1 MFIRISILFYD
12 ITLYCIIVSI
22 LGPNFFLL
30 LYSHKDQFTHA
41 PLPDGTLALVM
52 QSCGQALLVTLKT
65 LLLEWLV
72 CNCSALPHIVS
83 LIDTLP
89 TFLLKTGQAYLYTWC
104 FVLFCFVFLSC
115 QARSQKKKKYIYIYI
130 YIYMYI
136 YICMLLLHRVPSY
149 LLPVDPN
156 SQLSSETL
164 DENI

>member
-1 MFIRISILFYD
+1 MFIRISIPFYD
-12 ITLYCIIVSI
+12 ITLYCIVVSI

-83 LIDTLP
+83 LLDTLP
-89 TFLLKTGQAYLYTWC
+89 TFLLKRCQAYLYTWC
-104 FVLFCFVFLSC
+104 VFVCLFVLFCFVCFFPV
-115 QARSQKKKKYIYIYI
+115 RPDHRKKKKI
-130 YIYMYI
+130 YI
-136 YICMLLLHRVPSY
+136 YICMLLLHRVPSS